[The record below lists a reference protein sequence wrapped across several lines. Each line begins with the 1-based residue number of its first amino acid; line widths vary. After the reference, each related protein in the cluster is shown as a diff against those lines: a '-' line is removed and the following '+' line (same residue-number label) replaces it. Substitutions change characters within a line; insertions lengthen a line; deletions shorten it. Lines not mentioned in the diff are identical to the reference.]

1 MNILYW
7 CPYLSHVA
15 TVKAVL
21 NSALSIQQYS
31 KKKLTPQIINSVGE
45 WDDHREYLEKNNIEI
60 LNLSNLK
67 SFYLNLPRNSFVKSR
82 ISYFL
87 IGIFSIYK
95 LYKFLKKK
103 NEKDIFVIHLISY
116 VPLLLLI
123 IFDFK
128 CKVILRISGY
138 PKLNFVRSLLWRLS
152 NKKLSA
158 IICPTFDTKDYLIK
172 KKIFSKK
179 KCHVLKDP
187 IINLQNLNYLKN
199 DQLEKKLLKKKYILN
214 IGRLVSQKNQSF
226 LINAFK
232 KILEFDNEYILI
244 ILGEGELENKLKNL
258 AKKLQIEQ
266 KILFL
271 GHVEN
276 VFKYLKNAKYFVLT
290 SRWEDPGFVLL
301 ESAFARTCIICADCP
316 NGPREILENGKGGFL
331 FKSGNLE
338 SFLSVFL
345 EAEHI
350 GENIKNKKKLEV
362 LKKTLDYTKF
372 RHFNN
377 FSRIIDLIRN

>member
-301 ESAFARTCIICADCP
+301 ESAFARTCIISADCP